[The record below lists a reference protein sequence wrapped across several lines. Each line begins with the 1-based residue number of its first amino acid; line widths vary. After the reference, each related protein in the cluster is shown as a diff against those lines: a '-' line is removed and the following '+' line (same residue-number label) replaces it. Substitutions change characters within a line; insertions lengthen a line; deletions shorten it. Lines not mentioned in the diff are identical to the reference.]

1 MGSDSSPTRVRR
13 PDGAGAV
20 NAAVP
25 DDQIS
30 GLQRGLRQR
39 GSDRASIS
47 PATDLDW
54 GQPVSTTQPVSSRGR
69 AGDRCLV
76 DELQLRADSRRRPAA
91 TPVRFTQAPP
101 VQEGIANV
109 LVR

>member
-76 DELQLRADSRRRPAA
+76 DEL
-91 TPVRFTQAPP
+91 PVRFTQAPP